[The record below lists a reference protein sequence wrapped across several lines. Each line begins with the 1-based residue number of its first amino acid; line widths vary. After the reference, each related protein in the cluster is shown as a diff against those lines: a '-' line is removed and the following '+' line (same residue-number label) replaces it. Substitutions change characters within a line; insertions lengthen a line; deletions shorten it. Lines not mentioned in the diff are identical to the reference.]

1 MIPPELA
8 ELAAPLERFEALR
21 RRVVA
26 LGPRLCDLSYA
37 NPYDGAQ
44 ALAVDAIRAA
54 LDDDRLLGLQYSPFG
69 GQTMVRRAAADDL
82 SRVHGLPYRHADL
95 VLTPGAMSALQL
107 VLHTLA
113 VPGGE
118 VVIPVPCWLD
128 HPLYAVARGLTPV
141 LVAHHEPSF
150 DLDVEAIAAAVTP
163 RTVAVVLTQ
172 PGNPTGRHH
181 PDEVL
186 ARLGQ
191 ALAAAADRHGCRPTV
206 IADEAHRD
214 FVDGA
219 FAAMAR
225 HHERTV
231 SVYSFGKHHFLQGQ
245 RIGYAAVSPAHP
257 ERRAVADE
265 LVAWARITGHATPT
279 ALMQRAVPRLLELHH
294 DHTALAERRG
304 AVAQILAAYGYE
316 VVPADATM
324 FLYVRVPGD
333 GDDERFAAELVERGV
348 LVLPAAVF
356 HHRGYVRLSLT
367 ATGDMLER
375 ALLVLGEMAEQVA

>member
-1 MIPPELA
+1 VIPSELA
-8 ELAAPLERFEALR
+8 GLAAPLERFEALR

-44 ALAVDAIRAA
+44 ERAVEAIRQA

-69 GQTMVRRAAADDL
+69 GQTLVRRAAASAL
-82 SRVHGLPYRHADL
+82 SRVHGLPYRHHDV

-107 VLHTLA
+107 VMHTVA
-113 VPGGE
+113 EPGGE

-128 HPLYAVARGLTPV
+128 HPLYVAARGLTPV
-141 LVAHHEPSF
+141 LVPHREPSF
-150 DLDVEAIAAAVTP
+150 DLDVGAIADAVTP

-186 ARLGQ
+186 RALAE

-214 FVDGA
+214 FVVGDL
-219 FAAMAR
+219 AAMAR
-225 HHERTV
+225 HHDRTV

-245 RIGYAAVSPAHP
+245 RIGYAAVSPTHP

-265 LVAWARITGHATPT
+265 LVGWTRITGHATPT

-294 DHTALAERRG
+294 DHTWLVERRR
-304 AVAQILAAYGYE
+304 AVTGILSDHGYS
-316 VVPADATM
+316 VVPAEATM

-333 GDDERFAAELVERGV
+333 GDDERFTAGLVGRGV

-367 ATGDMLER
+367 ATEAMLER
-375 ALLVLGEMAEQVA
+375 ALAVLGEVAEQAA